1 MFMKQ
6 LFIAAIITLISTSV
20 GFSQTA
26 PDPKFVRQANEVFN
40 SGNYFEA
47 LNICQDAYK
56 KLGARGSLR
65 QKGDMAFK
73 IAESY
78 RSLEI
83 YDKANDWYGT
93 CIELKYFD
101 VVPEVYYF
109 KGDMLRMMKEFDN
122 AIKSYRDYKRIAP
135 NSRKKEVEDAIM
147 ACEQYKDF
155 EDFETSQ
162 LVIRSEVKINT
173 KQMDMAPSYMD
184 KKGKVIVFSSS
195 RDESTGEKRDPITG
209 EKYMDLYIAEYD
221 VNGNPTN
228 VKSLDTRGVVN
239 TTQNEG
245 SAVFDA
251 KRKNIYFTRC
261 PNAEKMD
268 LGCEIWT
275 AIVSGDEFDEP
286 HKISLTISDTIS
298 VGHPCLSPDDQMLIF
313 ASDMKQSPNGE
324 KSFGGRD
331 LWYVTYDKRNKTWDS
346 VPHNMGAM
354 FNTAGNEL
362 FPSIGPN
369 GQLYFA
375 SDGLPGIGGLDI
387 FVAQRVNEE
396 NKWTGV
402 KNMGTPFNS
411 QANDYAMADFD
422 GKSGFFTSERK
433 TASNKEYTPEI
444 WSFMTP
450 PNLFDLRV
458 TVYES
463 GKKSKRLA
471 GAKIYVEGS
480 DGSKYE
486 ASANANGKYTWQLKS
501 DKKGRYINPDVDYTL
516 KAEKEGYYEDLKG
529 ASFTT
534 KGLEQSQS
542 FLIEMPLLP
551 IGEIRTPEVR
561 YVFDQWVFINDATC
575 MSLDSLKFLDSMLKE
590 YPNLTIDL
598 FSHTDARGSD
608 NRNQVLSENRAK
620 AVYKH
625 LVETCGID
633 PRRIRPIGRGES
645 EPATW
650 VDESG
655 QTVVLT
661 EDYINQFKSDKT
673 KFEMLHTINRRTT
686 AKITSTNFEPSVA
699 PAANPDYSKFKQ
711 LPRL

>member
-1 MFMKQ
+1 MKQ
-6 LFIAAIITLISTSV
+6 LFIAAILTLMTTSV
-20 GFSQTA
+20 SFAQNL
-26 PDPKFVRQANEVFN
+26 PDPKFVRQANEVFI

-47 LNICQDAYK
+47 INVCQDAYK

-78 RSLEI
+78 RALEI
-83 YDKANDWYGT
+83 FDKANDWYGT

-101 VVPEVYYF
+101 VVPEVYYY
-109 KGDMLRMMKEFDN
+109 KGDMQRMMKDFDN
-122 AIKSYRDYKRIAP
+122 AIKSYREYKRIAP
-135 NSRKKEVEDAIM
+135 KSRTKEVDDAIM
-147 ACEQYKDF
+147 ACEKYKDF
-155 EDFETSQ
+155 DEFETSR
-162 LVIRSEVKINT
+162 LVVKPEAKINT
-173 KQMDMAPSYMD
+173 KQMDMAPSFMD

-195 RDESTGEKRDPITG
+195 RDESTGAKRDPISG

-228 VKSLDTRGVVN
+228 VKSLDTKGVVN

-245 SAVFDA
+245 SAVFDS
-251 KRKNIYFTRC
+251 KRKNIFFTRC

-275 AIVSGDEFDEP
+275 AVMSGEDFEDP
-286 HKISLTISDTIS
+286 RKISLTVSDTIS

-331 LWYVTYDKRNKTWDS
+331 LWYVMYDKRTKMWDS
-346 VPHNMGAM
+346 VPRNMGAM

-375 SDGLPGIGGLDI
+375 SDGLPGIGGLDM
-387 FVAQRVNEE
+387 FVADQVNGE

-402 KNMGTPFNS
+402 KNMGYPFNS
-411 QANDYAMADFD
+411 QGNDYAMADFD

-433 TASNKEYTPEI
+433 TTSNQEYAPEI
-444 WSFMTP
+444 WSFTTP

-463 GKKSKRLA
+463 GKKSKKLA
-471 GAKIYVEGS
+471 GAKVYVTVS
-480 DGSKYE
+480 DGTSWEGVTDAK
-486 ASANANGKYTWQLKS
+486 GKIIWKERP
-501 DKKGRYINPDVDYTL
+501 DKKGRYILAGKEYTL
-516 KAEKEGYYEDLKG
+516 KAEKEGFYEDKKG
-529 ASFTT
+529 AKISTM
-534 KGLEQSQS
+534 GLEQSQS

-551 IGEIRTPEVR
+551 VGIIRTPEVR

-598 FSHTDARGSD
+598 FSHTDARGGD
-608 NRNQVLSENRAK
+608 VRNQVLSENRAK

-633 PRRIRPIGRGES
+633 PRRIRPIGRGEA

-650 VDESG
+650 VDEAG
-655 QTVVLT
+655 KTVVLT
-661 EDYINQFKSDKT
+661 EDYINQFKTSDKA

-686 AKITSTNFEPSVA
+686 AKITSTTFDPNTA
-699 PAANPDYSKFKQ
+699 PPADPEYRKFKQ